1 MIYLDNN
8 ATTKLDP
15 QALAEMLPFFIEQ
28 YANAAATHVYG
39 LMATD
44 ALENARQ
51 QVADLIHATP
61 NEIVFTSG
69 SSEAISL
76 AINGISALKKHSNP
90 HIITVQTE
98 HKAVLNTC
106 EYLEKQGVEV
116 TYLPVQLDGI
126 LDENIFKNAFRP
138 NTVLA
143 CVMLA
148 NNETGV
154 LQDIQKLATIT
165 HQNSALFMTDATQ
178 AIGKIP
184 VDVAAL
190 GIDLMPMAA
199 HKFHGPKGVG
209 ALFVK
214 KGIQL
219 EPLIH
224 GGNQER
230 GRRSGTSNVPGVVG
244 MGVAASILTK
254 NGLNTV
260 EIKQNRDFL
269 ELELL
274 KIEGTKLNGNSE
286 NRLPNTTNICFEGC
300 DSAAMMLALGQI
312 AVSNG
317 SACTAATI
325 LPSHVLMA
333 MGLSEADA
341 FASLRFSLSRFTT
354 WQEIEETALSVRR
367 VVKQLRAR

>member
-1 MIYLDNN
+1 
-8 ATTKLDP
+8 
-15 QALAEMLPFFIEQ
+15 
-28 YANAAATHVYG
+28 
-39 LMATD
+39 
-44 ALENARQ
+44 
-51 QVADLIHATP
+51 
-61 NEIVFTSG
+61 
-69 SSEAISL
+69 
-76 AINGISALKKHSNP
+76 
-90 HIITVQTE
+90 
-98 HKAVLNTC
+98 
-106 EYLEKQGVEV
+106 
-116 TYLPVQLDGI
+116 
-126 LDENIFKNAFRP
+126 
-138 NTVLA
+138 
-143 CVMLA
+143 
-148 NNETGV
+148 
-154 LQDIQKLATIT
+154 
-165 HQNSALFMTDATQ
+165 MTDATQ

-190 GIDLMPMAA
+190 DIDLMPMAA